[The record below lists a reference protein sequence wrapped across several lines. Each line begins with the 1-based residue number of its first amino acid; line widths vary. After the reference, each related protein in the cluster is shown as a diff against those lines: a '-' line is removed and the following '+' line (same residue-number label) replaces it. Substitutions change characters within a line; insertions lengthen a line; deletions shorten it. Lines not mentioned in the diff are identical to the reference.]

1 MSHINLKN
9 LPESE
14 RPYERFRALGAE
26 RTKDMTSLELARS
39 LLSSCQGNLLN
50 LYELT
55 YEDLLEQKG
64 IGPVKAIQ
72 LKAVAELSRRIAR
85 TNRGYQLQM
94 NNPKTIA
101 DYFME
106 DMRHHRVEVFKGAFF
121 DAKCNFI
128 GSETVA
134 KGSLSFTIIRA
145 VIRHQAERIWN
156 LRSRLHE
163 GHSCLELRLPIIL

>member
-26 RTKDMTSLELARS
+26 SLSDAELLAIILKTGTKDMTSLELARS

-106 DMRHHRVEVFKGAFF
+106 DMRHHRVEVFKGCFF
-121 DAKCNFI
+121 RCKMQFYRFGDCCEGK
-128 GSETVA
+128 
-134 KGSLSFTIIRA
+134 SF
-145 VIRHQAERIWN
+145 
-156 LRSRLHE
+156 L
-163 GHSCLELRLPIIL
+163 CLCVTGGIVPESAS